1 MIDVERLYKTCI
13 ATHDMIDRRWED
25 WELTRMIAPAHPVAS
40 NAGLAGHFDPIYD
53 HRERRN

>member
-1 MIDVERLYKTCI
+1 MIEVERRI
-13 ATHDMIDRRWED
+13 ATRDGGWED

-53 HRERRN
+53 HRERN